1 MLPAEPK
8 AEADNTYR
16 DLDYLGYHKNRANL
30 IIVLLLL
37 HCFEENNDKHTV
49 ARNLNGYSYWKSCIA
64 RATYRLVNYLPAD
77 T

>member
-16 DLDYLGYHKNRANL
+16 DLDYLGYYKNRANL
-30 IIVLLLL
+30 IVVLLLL

-49 ARNLNGYSYWKSCIA
+49 ARNLN
-64 RATYRLVNYLPAD
+64 
-77 T
+77 